1 MILYDYSRS
10 SASYRVRI
18 CLNLKA
24 LDYQQITVN
33 LLQAGQHSS
42 EHQQHNPQ
50 QLVPVLV
57 DKGAILTQS
66 MAICEYL
73 DEAYPDSYQ
82 ILKGNITERCKQ
94 RALAQAIACETSPI
108 NNLRVLNYL
117 VDDLTLTQAQKTQWY
132 QHWINTTFKALE
144 HQLQHRTDNY
154 LYCLSVEPSLA
165 DICLVPQ
172 VYNAKRFGMDMRKY
186 PLLNGIYQRCQQLS
200 AFAEAVPE
208 RQTDFY

>member
-1 MILYDYSRS
+1 MILYDYCRS

-24 LDYQQITVN
+24 LGYQQITVN
-33 LLQAGQHSS
+33 LLQAAQHSS
-42 EHQQHNPQ
+42 EHQQQNPQ
-50 QLVPVLV
+50 QLVPILV

-73 DEAYPDSYQ
+73 DEAYPNSYQ
-82 ILKGNITERCKQ
+82 ILKGDVIERCKQ

-117 VDDLTLTQAQKTQWY
+117 VDDLSLSQVQKAQWY
-132 QHWINTTFKALE
+132 QHWIDTTFKALE
-144 HQLQHRTDNY
+144 HQLKQRTDNY
-154 LYCLSVEPSLA
+154 PYCLSLEPSLA

-172 VYNAKRFGMDMRKY
+172 VYNAKRFDISMRAY
-186 PLLNGIYQRCQQLS
+186 PLLDGIYQRCQQLS
-200 AFAEAVPE
+200 AFVEAAPE
-208 RQTDFY
+208 RQADFY